1 MSEYLGMNFRSDILS
16 GRAKY
21 LCQIHPRGRDYVTQA
36 PVLVCASL
44 SYVPSDV
51 VSVWRG
57 VCERGAKLGDVMDAF
72 HVNRGL
78 RHLDAA
84 SLDVKSCL
92 TVGRY
97 LCPANPS
104 ALAQQVAARTHIQQF
119 SWIRMVRDLANMGQP
134 TERVIWFAEL
144 VPFETSRDGDYAL
157 NFSITHLRDFLR
169 SDRAV
174 NWSPH
179 WKWKDLEAG
188 MKRWEDDFAKQKMIA
203 EAKYNE
209 PLTPHAYAP
218 RSYLA
223 RGGNTFTLLNTQNE
237 LRAEGATMHH
247 CVGGYAEQVRAG
259 TSLIYACS
267 FGRARTGTLEISPIE
282 QFAIEDVDQNGLPV
296 EAFRHVWK
304 IVQFKAHHN
313 GMPSTNAYDDASEF
327 VTEGFPKKPD
337 ETNSEK
343 RIRKARE
350 MMALEE
356 VVRSIGTNTLD
367 RIFGNMGL
375 R

>member
-1 MSEYLGMNFRSDILS
+1 MSEYLGMNFRNDILF
-16 GRAKY
+16 GRAQY
-21 LCQIHPRGRDYVTQA
+21 LCKLHPRGKDYVTQA

-44 SYVPSDV
+44 AYVPSTV
-51 VSVWRG
+51 FPVWQQL
-57 VCERGAKLGDVMDAF
+57 CERGAKLGDVMDAF
-72 HVNRGL
+72 KINRGL
-78 RHLDAA
+78 RHLDAG
-84 SLDVKSCL
+84 SLEVKNDVTL
-92 TVGRY
+92 GRY
-97 LCPANPS
+97 LYPANPS
-104 ALAQQVAARTHIQQF
+104 ALAQQVAARTELQQL
-119 SWIRMVRDLANMGQP
+119 SWTNMIRDLANTGQP

-188 MKRWEDDFAKQKMIA
+188 MKRWEDDFAKQQMIA

-223 RGGNTFTLLNTQNE
+223 RGGHTFKLLNTQNE

-267 FGRARTGTLEISPIE
+267 FGQTRIGTLEIGPIE
-282 QFAIEDVDQNGLPV
+282 QFKIEDVDQNGLPV
-296 EAFRHVWK
+296 DVFRHVWK
-304 IVQFKAHHN
+304 IVQFKTHRN
-313 GMPSTNAYDDASEF
+313 GMPSPSAYNDASQL
-327 VTEGFPKKPD
+327 VIEGFPKKPG
-337 ETNSEK
+337 ETSAVR
-343 RIRKARE
+343 RIREARE
-350 MMALEE
+350 MMEIS
-356 VVRSIGTNTLD
+356 RSLD
-367 RIFGNMGL
+367 EPMLNRILGNLGL